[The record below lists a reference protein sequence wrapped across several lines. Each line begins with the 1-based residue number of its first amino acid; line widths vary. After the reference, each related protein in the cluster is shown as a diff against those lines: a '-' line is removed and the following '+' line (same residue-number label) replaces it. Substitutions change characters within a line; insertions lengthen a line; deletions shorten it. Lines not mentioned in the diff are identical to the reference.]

1 MVGMT
6 RRQYIIRLTSS
17 EKPLCGK
24 DIPQQNTA
32 SVIDGLCDVIADK
45 DATIADKDAI
55 ISERDKQI
63 AKMQDEINWLKRKV
77 FGRSSEKLHAEDP
90 NQLSI
95 DFGEEVVV
103 PLTPEE
109 LKATEEKV
117 RETINEIS
125 NDANVRR
132 ACKKQRES
140 RKGKEYRIS
149 SDIPRDEPVL
159 FYPSGYSE
167 EKDEIIGWTTHE
179 YLEIDKA
186 RLHVRVEKEAICKSK
201 DSKPT
206 DAHTEIREA
215 HGTQNCLPGCKAG
228 NSLMASIVTDKFCDH
243 LPEYRQAKRYEAM
256 GIQLPTS
263 SINHWLHMLAGK
275 LKSIYNLQAELIFS
289 SRYQHLDESTIRV
302 NDQKHK
308 TRKGYIWS
316 DVDGMGT
323 YGLVFFYDKG
333 SRGEKVISPKL
344 LERKTGIHTD
354 GYVVYRNIE
363 KKKLENLKVL
373 YCMAHAR
380 RKFEAIKEVPE
391 AAKILHYISVL
402 YELEANLKF
411 QKASVEEI
419 YRQRQEKA
427 VPILDLIKKL
437 LVAYVT
443 VDTPSGSLATACNYA
458 IERWDGLCRYCEQGY
473 YDIDNNAVERSIRP
487 LTLGRKNW
495 LFVDSDESAED
506 TALYMTF
513 VGSCNLLGIP
523 PYVYFNTILTRLHAN
538 MTKEEYESL
547 LPYRIAEELKK

>member
-1 MVGMT
+1 MT
-6 RRQYIIRLTSS
+6 KKQYITQLTSS
-17 EKPLCGK
+17 EKHLCGK
-24 DIPQQNTA
+24 DVPQKNTA
-32 SVIDGLCDVIADK
+32 SVIDGLCDIIADK
-45 DATIADKDAI
+45 DTI

-63 AKMQDEINWLKRKV
+63 AKMHDEINWLKRKL
-77 FGRSSEKLHAEDP
+77 FGRSSEKLHADDP

-95 DFGEEVVV
+95 DFGEEVIV

-117 RETINEIS
+117 TETINDIN
-125 NDANVRR
+125 NDATARR
-132 ACKKQRES
+132 SQRKQRES
-140 RKGKEYRIS
+140 RKGTEYRIS
-149 SDIPRDEPVL
+149 SDIPRDEAVL
-159 FYPSGYSE
+159 FYPEGYDE
-167 EKDEIIGWTTHE
+167 ENDVIIGWTIHE

-186 RLHVRVEKEAICKSK
+186 RLHVRVEKEAICKPR

-243 LPEYRQAKRYEAM
+243 IPEYRQAKRYEAM
-256 GIQLPTS
+256 GIHLPTS

-275 LKSIYNLQAELIFS
+275 LRPIYNLQAELIFS
-289 SRYQHLDESTIRV
+289 SKYQHLDESTMRV

-344 LERKTGIHTD
+344 LERKTDIHTD
-354 GYVVYRNIE
+354 GYVVYQNIE
-363 KKKLENLKVL
+363 KKKLENLNIL

-391 AAKILHYISVL
+391 AAKILKYISVL

-437 LVAYVT
+437 LDAYVT
-443 VDTPSGSLATACNYA
+443 VDTPSGSLTTACNYA
-458 IERWDGLCRYCEQGY
+458 IERWEGLCRYCEKGY

-506 TALYMTF
+506 TAIYMTF
-513 VGSCNLLGIP
+513 VGSCNLLGIA
-523 PYVYFNTILTRLHAN
+523 PYIYFNTILPRLHSYMN
-538 MTKEEYESL
+538 TEEYERL